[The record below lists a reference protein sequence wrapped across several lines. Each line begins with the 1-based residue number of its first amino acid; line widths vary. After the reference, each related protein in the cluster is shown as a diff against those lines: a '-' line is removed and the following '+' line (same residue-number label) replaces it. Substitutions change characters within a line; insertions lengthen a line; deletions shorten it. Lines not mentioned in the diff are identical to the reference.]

1 MIPFDN
7 NMLLMVAIIL
17 IAAATV
23 YLFRDHEKTK
33 SELNTLKAALSRP
46 SFMPAPSTV
55 KPSVAE
61 TKPETTKTEDESS
74 D

>member
-1 MIPFDN
+1 MLPFDN
-7 NMLLMVAIIL
+7 NIMLMVAIIL

-33 SELNTLKAALSRP
+33 SELNSLKTALVRP
-46 SFMPAPSTV
+46 SFVTAPPVV
-55 KPSVAE
+55 KPVAPE
-61 TKPETTKTEDESS
+61 PKPEAKTEDESS